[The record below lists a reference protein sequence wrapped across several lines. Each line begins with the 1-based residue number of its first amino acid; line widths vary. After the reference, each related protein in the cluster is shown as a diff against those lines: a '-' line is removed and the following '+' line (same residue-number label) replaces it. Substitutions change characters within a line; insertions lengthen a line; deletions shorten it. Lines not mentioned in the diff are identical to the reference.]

1 MTVDEH
7 VGKIIEVLDRD
18 GALDL
23 GGSPWPSIGEDEDI
37 FEVDWK
43 KLFPK
48 ISREPW
54 ARGHSRR
61 PRPGPLRSP
70 GSARRYLVSPQG

>member
-37 FEVDWK
+37 FEVDWE
-43 KLFPK
+43 KL
-48 ISREPW
+48 W
-54 ARGHSRR
+54 G
-61 PRPGPLRSP
+61 
-70 GSARRYLVSPQG
+70 